1 MIKKTKDIIKLSII
15 ILLAV
20 LTFNVVYDVGISSSV
35 KLQKEYEQRDITD
48 LDKVKAI
55 AAEEAQSSSVR
66 PTPVAA
72 AESSKSKVIKYVS
85 IVGILI
91 LAIAMLAILSNKE
104 DLDE

>member
-1 MIKKTKDIIKLSII
+1 MIKRTKNVIKLAIV

-35 KLQKEYEQRDITD
+35 KFQKEYEQRDISD

-55 AAEEAQSSSVR
+55 AEAEAQATSAR
-66 PTPVAA
+66 PTSVVA
-72 AESSKSKVIKYVS
+72 AESGKSKVVKYVS

-91 LAIAMLAILSNKE
+91 LAIAMLVILSKKE
-104 DLDE
+104 ELDE